1 MYLKEKSDKMKKEK
15 INVEELNSAIK
26 TGSRV
31 LNLFYFMLIVLLIG
45 GVTFLLK
52 TWNVLPVIFT
62 ILKVISP
69 FFIGFIIAWLL
80 YPLVNKLQEKGV
92 KRGLGV
98 AIVFLLLLVVIYL
111 FCLAVIP
118 TLIEQINEMV
128 KMIPDLMKDA
138 REVIDKVFLKLSNTT
153 NIDMTE
159 TKVEFIQYIEEFA
172 KGLAT
177 DLPTKVLNIVQGL
190 LSGIGKFLIGM
201 VIGFYLLFN
210 FNTLGEHFTSIVP
223 KKFRADA
230 ENLLTSISE
239 VLSKFVNGTLLVSLM
254 LFVISVIGFE
264 IIGLDAAV
272 LFAFFCAVTNII
284 PYVGPYIGGVPAVLI
299 AFSQSPLIGILTL
312 VFIVLVQGIE
322 GNFLHPY
329 IIGKTMDLHPV
340 TVVISL
346 LIFEHFFGIMGM
358 IIATPLVA
366 IIKIIYVFLDEKF
379 DFFGYSKDKSIKKEI
394 SKVRLA
400 K

>member
-1 MYLKEKSDKMKKEK
+1 MTVKKEK
-15 INVEELNSAIK
+15 INVEELNGAIR

-31 LNLFYFMLIVLLIG
+31 LNLFYFILIMLLIG
-45 GVTFLLK
+45 GITFILK
-52 TWNVLPVIFT
+52 SWNVLPVVLT

-80 YPLVNKLQEKGV
+80 NPLVNKLQEKGV
-92 KRGLGV
+92 KRSLGV
-98 AIVFLLLLVVIYL
+98 VLVFLLLLIIIYL

-128 KMIPDLMKDA
+128 KMIPDLLKDA

-153 NIDMTE
+153 NIDMSE
-159 TKVEFIQYIEEFA
+159 TKVEFIHYIEEFA

-190 LSGIGKFLIGM
+190 LSGLGKFLIGM

-230 ENLLTSISE
+230 EHLLTSISD

-284 PYVGPYIGGVPAVLI
+284 PYVGPYIGGVPAVII

-340 TVVISL
+340 TIVISL

-366 IIKIIYVFLDEKF
+366 IVKIIYVFLDEKF
-379 DFFGYSKDKSIKKEI
+379 DFFGYSKDKSVKKEI
-394 SKVRLA
+394 SKVRLTR
-400 K
+400 

>member
-1 MYLKEKSDKMKKEK
+1 MYLKEKSDKIKKEK

-80 YPLVNKLQEKGV
+80 NPLVNKLQEKGV

>member
-1 MYLKEKSDKMKKEK
+1 MKKEK

-80 YPLVNKLQEKGV
+80 NPLVNKLQEKGV

-98 AIVFLLLLVVIYL
+98 AIVFLLLLVIIYL

-128 KMIPDLMKDA
+128 KMIPDFMKDA

>member
-1 MYLKEKSDKMKKEK
+1 MRKEK
-15 INVEELNSAIK
+15 IDVEELNSAIK
-26 TGSRV
+26 TGSKV
-31 LNLFYFMLIVLLIG
+31 LNLFYFILIMLLIG
-45 GVTFLLK
+45 GITFILK
-52 TWNVLPVIFT
+52 SWHILPVILT
-62 ILKVISP
+62 ILRVISP
-69 FFIGFIIAWLL
+69 FFIGFLIAWLL
-80 YPLVNKLQEKGV
+80 NPLVNKLQDKGL
-92 KRGLGV
+92 KRSIGV
-98 AIVFLLLLVVIYL
+98 VIVFLLLIVVVYL

-118 TLIEQINEMV
+118 TLIEQINEMA
-128 KMIPDLMKDA
+128 KMIPDFLKDA
-138 REVIDKVFLKLSNTT
+138 RDVIDKVFLKLSNST
-153 NIDMTE
+153 NIDMSD
-159 TKVEFIQYIEEFA
+159 TKVQFIRYIEEFA
-172 KGLAT
+172 KDLAT
-177 DLPTKVLNIVQGL
+177 DLPTKVLSIVQGL
-190 LSGIGKFLIGM
+190 LSGVGKFLIGM

-230 ENLLTSISE
+230 EHLLTSISE

-284 PYVGPYIGGVPAVLI
+284 PYVGPYIGGIPAVLVG
-299 AFSQSPLIGILTL
+299 FSQSPLIGILTL
-312 VFIVLVQGIE
+312 IFIVLVQMIE

-346 LIFEHFFGIMGM
+346 LIFEHFFGIIGM
-358 IIATPLVA
+358 IVATPLVA

-379 DFFGYSKDKSIKKEI
+379 DFFGYSKDKSVKKEI
-394 SKVRLA
+394 SKVRLTR
-400 K
+400 

>member
-1 MYLKEKSDKMKKEK
+1 MKKEK
-15 INVEELNSAIK
+15 INLEELNGAIK
-26 TGSRV
+26 TGSKV

-45 GVTFLLK
+45 GITFLLK
-52 TWNVLPVIFT
+52 SWNILPIVLT

-80 YPLVNKLQEKGV
+80 NPLVNKLQEKGV
-92 KRGLGV
+92 KRSLGV

-118 TLIEQINEMV
+118 TLIEQVNEMV
-128 KMIPDLMKDA
+128 KMIPDFLKDA
-138 REVIDKVFLKLSNTT
+138 REIVDKVFLKLSNTT
-153 NIDMTE
+153 NIDMSE
-159 TKVEFIQYIEEFA
+159 TKVEFIHYIENFA

-190 LSGIGKFLIGM
+190 LSGLGKFLIGM

-210 FNTLGEHFTSIVP
+210 FNTLGEHFTSLVP

-230 ENLLTSISE
+230 EHLLSSISE
-239 VLSKFVNGTLLVSLM
+239 ILSKFVNGTLLVSLM

-284 PYVGPYIGGVPAVLI
+284 PYVGPYIGGVPAVLV

-312 VFIVLVQGIE
+312 AFIVLVQGIE

-340 TVVISL
+340 TIVISL

-379 DFFGYSKDKSIKKEI
+379 DFFGYSKDKSVKKEI

>member
-80 YPLVNKLQEKGV
+80 NPLVNKLQEKGV

>member
-1 MYLKEKSDKMKKEK
+1 MKKEK
-15 INVEELNSAIK
+15 INLEELNGAIK
-26 TGSRV
+26 TGSKV

-45 GVTFLLK
+45 GITFLLK
-52 TWNVLPVIFT
+52 SWNILPIVLT

-80 YPLVNKLQEKGV
+80 NPLVNKLQEKGV
-92 KRGLGV
+92 KRSLGV

-118 TLIEQINEMV
+118 TLIEQVNEMV
-128 KMIPDLMKDA
+128 KMIPDFLKDA
-138 REVIDKVFLKLSNTT
+138 REIVDKVFLKLSNTT
-153 NIDMTE
+153 NIDMSE
-159 TKVEFIQYIEEFA
+159 TKVEFIHYIENFA

-177 DLPTKVLNIVQGL
+177 DLPNKVLNIVQGL
-190 LSGIGKFLIGM
+190 LSGLGKFLIGM

-210 FNTLGEHFTSIVP
+210 FNTLGEHFTSLVP

-230 ENLLTSISE
+230 EHLLSSISE
-239 VLSKFVNGTLLVSLM
+239 ILSKFVNGTLLVSLM

-284 PYVGPYIGGVPAVLI
+284 PYVGPYIGGVPAVLV

-312 VFIVLVQGIE
+312 AFIVLVQGIE

-340 TVVISL
+340 TIVISL

-379 DFFGYSKDKSIKKEI
+379 DFFGYSKDKSVKKEI

>member
-1 MYLKEKSDKMKKEK
+1 MKKEK

-80 YPLVNKLQEKGV
+80 NPLVNKLQEKGV

>member
-1 MYLKEKSDKMKKEK
+1 MKKEK

-62 ILKVISP
+62 VLKVISP
-69 FFIGFIIAWLL
+69 FFIGFVIAWLL
-80 YPLVNKLQEKGV
+80 NPLVNKLQEKGV
-92 KRGLGV
+92 KRSLGV
-98 AIVFLLLLVVIYL
+98 VLVFLLLLVIIYL

-128 KMIPDLMKDA
+128 KMIPDFMKDA
-138 REVIDKVFLKLSNTT
+138 KEVIDKVFLKLTNTT

-159 TKVEFIQYIEEFA
+159 TKVEFIHYLEEFA

-177 DLPTKVLNIVQGL
+177 DLPTKVLNVVQGL
-190 LSGIGKFLIGM
+190 ISGVGKFLIGM

-230 ENLLTSISE
+230 EHLLTSVSE

-264 IIGLDAAV
+264 IIGLNAAV

-284 PYVGPYIGGVPAVLI
+284 PYVGPYIGGIPAVLVG
-299 AFSQSPLIGILTL
+299 FSQSPLIGILTL
-312 VFIVLVQGIE
+312 AFIVLVQGIE

-340 TVVISL
+340 TIVISL

-366 IIKIIYVFLDEKF
+366 IVKIVYVFLDEKF
-379 DFFGYSKDKSIKKEI
+379 DFFGYSKDKSVKKEI
-394 SKVRLA
+394 SKVRLTR
-400 K
+400 

>member
-1 MYLKEKSDKMKKEK
+1 MYLKEMSDNMKKEK
-15 INVEELNSAIK
+15 VNVDELNSAIK

-69 FFIGFIIAWLL
+69 FFIGFVIAWLL
-80 YPLVNKLQEKGV
+80 NPIVNKLQEKGV

-98 AIVFLLLLVVIYL
+98 AIVFLLLLVIIYL

-128 KMIPDLMKDA
+128 KMIPDFMKDA

-153 NIDMTE
+153 NIDMSE
-159 TKVEFIQYIEEFA
+159 TKIEFIHYIEEFA

-190 LSGIGKFLIGM
+190 LSGLGKFLIGM

-210 FNTLGEHFTSIVP
+210 FNTLGEHFTSLVP

-230 ENLLTSISE
+230 EHLLTNISE

-284 PYVGPYIGGVPAVLI
+284 PYVGPYIGGIPAVLV

-312 VFIVLVQGIE
+312 IFIVLVQLIE

-379 DFFGYSKDKSIKKEI
+379 DFFGYSKDKSVKKEI
-394 SKVRLA
+394 SKVRLTR
-400 K
+400 

>member
-1 MYLKEKSDKMKKEK
+1 MKKEK

-62 ILKVISP
+62 VLKVISP
-69 FFIGFIIAWLL
+69 FFIGFVIAWLL
-80 YPLVNKLQEKGV
+80 NPLVNKLQEKGV
-92 KRGLGV
+92 KRSLGV
-98 AIVFLLLLVVIYL
+98 VLVFLLLLVIIYL

-128 KMIPDLMKDA
+128 KMIPDFMKDA
-138 REVIDKVFLKLSNTT
+138 KEVIDKVFIKLTNTT

-159 TKVEFIQYIEEFA
+159 TKVEFIHYLEEFA

-177 DLPTKVLNIVQGL
+177 DLPTKVLNVVQGL
-190 LSGIGKFLIGM
+190 ISGVGKFLIGM

-230 ENLLTSISE
+230 EHLLTSVSE

-264 IIGLDAAV
+264 IIGLNAAV

-284 PYVGPYIGGVPAVLI
+284 PYVGPYIGGIPAVLVG
-299 AFSQSPLIGILTL
+299 FSQSPLIGILTL
-312 VFIVLVQGIE
+312 AFIVLVQGIE

-340 TVVISL
+340 TIVISL

-366 IIKIIYVFLDEKF
+366 IVKIVYVFLDEKF
-379 DFFGYSKDKSIKKEI
+379 DFFGYSKDKSVKKEI
-394 SKVRLA
+394 SKVRLTR
-400 K
+400 

>member
-80 YPLVNKLQEKGV
+80 NPLVNKLQEKGV

-98 AIVFLLLLVVIYL
+98 AIVFLLLLVIIYL

>member
-1 MYLKEKSDKMKKEK
+1 MRKEK
-15 INVEELNSAIK
+15 INVEELNGAIR

-31 LNLFYFMLIVLLIG
+31 LNLFYFILIMLLIG
-45 GVTFLLK
+45 GITFILK
-52 TWNVLPVIFT
+52 SWNVLPVVLT

-80 YPLVNKLQEKGV
+80 NPLVNKLQEKGV
-92 KRGLGV
+92 KRSLGV
-98 AIVFLLLLVVIYL
+98 VLVFLLLLIIIYL

-128 KMIPDLMKDA
+128 KMIPDLLKDA

-153 NIDMTE
+153 NIDMSE
-159 TKVEFIQYIEEFA
+159 TKVEFIHYIEEFA

-190 LSGIGKFLIGM
+190 LSGLGKFLIGM

-230 ENLLTSISE
+230 EHLLTSISD

-284 PYVGPYIGGVPAVLI
+284 PYVGPYIGGVPAVII

-312 VFIVLVQGIE
+312 VFIVLVQGNE

-340 TVVISL
+340 TIVISL

-366 IIKIIYVFLDEKF
+366 IVKIIYVFLDEKF
-379 DFFGYSKDKSIKKEI
+379 DFFGYSKEKSVKKEI
-394 SKVRLA
+394 SKVRLTR
-400 K
+400 

>member
-1 MYLKEKSDKMKKEK
+1 M
-15 INVEELNSAIK
+15 
-26 TGSRV
+26 
-31 LNLFYFMLIVLLIG
+31 
-45 GVTFLLK
+45 
-52 TWNVLPVIFT
+52 
-62 ILKVISP
+62 
-69 FFIGFIIAWLL
+69 
-80 YPLVNKLQEKGV
+80 
-92 KRGLGV
+92 
-98 AIVFLLLLVVIYL
+98 
-111 FCLAVIP
+111 
-118 TLIEQINEMV
+118 
-128 KMIPDLMKDA
+128 
-138 REVIDKVFLKLSNTT
+138 
-153 NIDMTE
+153 
-159 TKVEFIQYIEEFA
+159 
-172 KGLAT
+172 
-177 DLPTKVLNIVQGL
+177 PTKVLNIVQGL

>member
-1 MYLKEKSDKMKKEK
+1 MKKEK

-80 YPLVNKLQEKGV
+80 NPLVNKLQEKGV

-98 AIVFLLLLVVIYL
+98 AIVFLLLLVIIYL

>member
-1 MYLKEKSDKMKKEK
+1 MKKEK
-15 INVEELNSAIK
+15 INLEELNGAIK
-26 TGSRV
+26 TGSKV

-45 GVTFLLK
+45 GITFLLK
-52 TWNVLPVIFT
+52 SWNILPIVLT

-80 YPLVNKLQEKGV
+80 NPLVNKLQEKGV
-92 KRGLGV
+92 KRSLGV

-118 TLIEQINEMV
+118 TLIEQVNEMV
-128 KMIPDLMKDA
+128 KMIPDFLKDA
-138 REVIDKVFLKLSNTT
+138 REIVDKVFLKLSNTT
-153 NIDMTE
+153 NIDMFE
-159 TKVEFIQYIEEFA
+159 TKVEFIHYIENFA

-190 LSGIGKFLIGM
+190 LSGLGKFLIGM

-210 FNTLGEHFTSIVP
+210 FNTLGEHFTSLVP

-230 ENLLTSISE
+230 EHLLSSISE
-239 VLSKFVNGTLLVSLM
+239 ILSKFVNGTLLVSLM

-284 PYVGPYIGGVPAVLI
+284 PYVGPYIGGVPAVLV

-312 VFIVLVQGIE
+312 AFIVLVQGIE

-340 TVVISL
+340 TIVISL

-379 DFFGYSKDKSIKKEI
+379 DFFGYSKDKSVKKEI

>member
-1 MYLKEKSDKMKKEK
+1 
-15 INVEELNSAIK
+15 
-26 TGSRV
+26 
-31 LNLFYFMLIVLLIG
+31 
-45 GVTFLLK
+45 
-52 TWNVLPVIFT
+52 
-62 ILKVISP
+62 
-69 FFIGFIIAWLL
+69 
-80 YPLVNKLQEKGV
+80 
-92 KRGLGV
+92 
-98 AIVFLLLLVVIYL
+98 L

>member
-1 MYLKEKSDKMKKEK
+1 MKKEK

-80 YPLVNKLQEKGV
+80 NPLVNKLQEKGV

-379 DFFGYSKDKSIKKEI
+379 DFFGYSKDKSVKKEI
-394 SKVRLA
+394 SKVRLTR
-400 K
+400 

>member
-1 MYLKEKSDKMKKEK
+1 MTVRKEK
-15 INVEELNSAIK
+15 INVEELNGAIR

-31 LNLFYFMLIVLLIG
+31 LNLFYFILIMLLIG
-45 GVTFLLK
+45 GITFILK
-52 TWNVLPVIFT
+52 SWNVLPVVLT

-80 YPLVNKLQEKGV
+80 NPLVNKLQEKGV
-92 KRGLGV
+92 KRSLGV
-98 AIVFLLLLVVIYL
+98 VLVFLLLLIIIYL

-128 KMIPDLMKDA
+128 KMIPDLLKDA

-153 NIDMTE
+153 NIDMSE
-159 TKVEFIQYIEEFA
+159 TKVEFIHYIEEFA

-190 LSGIGKFLIGM
+190 LSGLGKFLIGM

-230 ENLLTSISE
+230 EHLLTSISD

-284 PYVGPYIGGVPAVLI
+284 PYVGPYIGGVPAVII

-340 TVVISL
+340 TIVISL

-366 IIKIIYVFLDEKF
+366 IVKIIYVFLDEKF
-379 DFFGYSKDKSIKKEI
+379 DFFGYSKEKSVKKEI
-394 SKVRLA
+394 SKVRLTR
-400 K
+400 

>member
-1 MYLKEKSDKMKKEK
+1 M
-15 INVEELNSAIK
+15 
-26 TGSRV
+26 
-31 LNLFYFMLIVLLIG
+31 
-45 GVTFLLK
+45 
-52 TWNVLPVIFT
+52 
-62 ILKVISP
+62 
-69 FFIGFIIAWLL
+69 
-80 YPLVNKLQEKGV
+80 
-92 KRGLGV
+92 
-98 AIVFLLLLVVIYL
+98 

>member
-1 MYLKEKSDKMKKEK
+1 MKKEK

-62 ILKVISP
+62 VLKVISP
-69 FFIGFIIAWLL
+69 FFIGFVIAWLL
-80 YPLVNKLQEKGV
+80 NPLVNKLQEKGV
-92 KRGLGV
+92 KRSLGV
-98 AIVFLLLLVVIYL
+98 VLVFLLLLVIIYL

-128 KMIPDLMKDA
+128 KMIPDFMKDA
-138 REVIDKVFLKLSNTT
+138 KEVIDKVFLKLTNTT

-159 TKVEFIQYIEEFA
+159 TKVEFIHYLEEFA

-177 DLPTKVLNIVQGL
+177 DLPTKVLNVVQGL
-190 LSGIGKFLIGM
+190 ISGVGKFLIGM

-230 ENLLTSISE
+230 EHLLTSVSE

-264 IIGLDAAV
+264 IIGLNAAV

-284 PYVGPYIGGVPAVLI
+284 PYVGPYIGGIPAVLVG
-299 AFSQSPLIGILTL
+299 FSQSPLIGILTL
-312 VFIVLVQGIE
+312 AFIVLVQGIE

-340 TVVISL
+340 TIVISL

-366 IIKIIYVFLDEKF
+366 IVKIVYVFLDEKF
-379 DFFGYSKDKSIKKEI
+379 DFFGYSKDKSVKKEI

>member
-80 YPLVNKLQEKGV
+80 NPLVNKLQEKGV

-118 TLIEQINEMV
+118 TLIKQINEMV

>member
-1 MYLKEKSDKMKKEK
+1 MKKEK

-80 YPLVNKLQEKGV
+80 NPLVNKLQEKGV

-118 TLIEQINEMV
+118 TLIKQINEMV

>member
-1 MYLKEKSDKMKKEK
+1 
-15 INVEELNSAIK
+15 
-26 TGSRV
+26 
-31 LNLFYFMLIVLLIG
+31 
-45 GVTFLLK
+45 
-52 TWNVLPVIFT
+52 
-62 ILKVISP
+62 
-69 FFIGFIIAWLL
+69 
-80 YPLVNKLQEKGV
+80 
-92 KRGLGV
+92 
-98 AIVFLLLLVVIYL
+98 
-111 FCLAVIP
+111 
-118 TLIEQINEMV
+118 
-128 KMIPDLMKDA
+128 
-138 REVIDKVFLKLSNTT
+138 
-153 NIDMTE
+153 
-159 TKVEFIQYIEEFA
+159 
-172 KGLAT
+172 
-177 DLPTKVLNIVQGL
+177 
-190 LSGIGKFLIGM
+190 
-201 VIGFYLLFN
+201 
-210 FNTLGEHFTSIVP
+210 
-223 KKFRADA
+223 
-230 ENLLTSISE
+230 

>member
-1 MYLKEKSDKMKKEK
+1 MKKEK

-69 FFIGFIIAWLL
+69 FFVGFIIAWLL
-80 YPLVNKLQEKGV
+80 NPLVNKLQEKGV
-92 KRGLGV
+92 KRSLGV
-98 AIVFLLLLVVIYL
+98 VIVFLLLLVIIYL

-128 KMIPDLMKDA
+128 KMIPDFMKDA
-138 REVIDKVFLKLSNTT
+138 KEVIDKVFLKLTNTT

-159 TKVEFIQYIEEFA
+159 TKVEFIHYLEEFA

-190 LSGIGKFLIGM
+190 ISGVGKFLIGM

-230 ENLLTSISE
+230 EHLLTSVSE

-264 IIGLDAAV
+264 IIGLNAAV

-284 PYVGPYIGGVPAVLI
+284 PYVGPYIGGIPAVLVG
-299 AFSQSPLIGILTL
+299 FSQSPLIGILTL

-340 TVVISL
+340 TIVISL
-346 LIFEHFFGIMGM
+346 LIFEHFFGIIGM

-366 IIKIIYVFLDEKF
+366 IVKIIYVFLDEKF
-379 DFFGYSKDKSIKKEI
+379 DFFGYSKDKSVKKEI
-394 SKVRLA
+394 SKVRLTR
-400 K
+400 

>member
-1 MYLKEKSDKMKKEK
+1 MTVKKEK
-15 INVEELNSAIK
+15 INVEELNGAIR

-31 LNLFYFMLIVLLIG
+31 LNLFYFILIMLLIG
-45 GVTFLLK
+45 GITFILK
-52 TWNVLPVIFT
+52 SWNVLPVVLT

-80 YPLVNKLQEKGV
+80 NPLVNKLQEKGV
-92 KRGLGV
+92 KRSLGV
-98 AIVFLLLLVVIYL
+98 VLVFLLLLIIIYL

-128 KMIPDLMKDA
+128 KMIPDLLKDA

-153 NIDMTE
+153 NIDMSE
-159 TKVEFIQYIEEFA
+159 TKVEFIHYIEEFA

-190 LSGIGKFLIGM
+190 LSGLGKFLIGM

-230 ENLLTSISE
+230 EHLLTSISD

-284 PYVGPYIGGVPAVLI
+284 PYVGPYIGGVPAVII

-340 TVVISL
+340 TIVISL

-366 IIKIIYVFLDEKF
+366 IVKIIYVFLDEKF
-379 DFFGYSKDKSIKKEI
+379 DFFGYSKEKSVKKEI
-394 SKVRLA
+394 SKVRLTR
-400 K
+400 

>member
-80 YPLVNKLQEKGV
+80 NPLVNKLQEKGV

-118 TLIEQINEMV
+118 TLIKQINEMV

-340 TVVISL
+340 TVVISV

>member
-1 MYLKEKSDKMKKEK
+1 MRKEK
-15 INVEELNSAIK
+15 INVEELNGAIR

-31 LNLFYFMLIVLLIG
+31 LNLFYFILIMLLIG
-45 GVTFLLK
+45 GITFILK
-52 TWNVLPVIFT
+52 SWNVLPVVLT

-80 YPLVNKLQEKGV
+80 NPLVNKLQEKGV
-92 KRGLGV
+92 KRSLGV
-98 AIVFLLLLVVIYL
+98 VLVFLLLLIIIYL

-128 KMIPDLMKDA
+128 KMIPDLLKDA

-153 NIDMTE
+153 NIDMSE
-159 TKVEFIQYIEEFA
+159 TKVEFIHYIEEFA

-190 LSGIGKFLIGM
+190 LSGLGKFLIGM

-230 ENLLTSISE
+230 EHLLTSISD

-284 PYVGPYIGGVPAVLI
+284 PYVGPYIGGVPAVII

-340 TVVISL
+340 TIVISL

-366 IIKIIYVFLDEKF
+366 IVKIIYVFLDEKF
-379 DFFGYSKDKSIKKEI
+379 DFFGYSKEKSVKKEI
-394 SKVRLA
+394 SKVRLTR
-400 K
+400 